1 MDLIKSVINTLAS
14 PTILFTLII
23 VTFFFIFPLN
33 DWFYRWNK
41 RLKLD
46 SFWTNR
52 GGIKMFI
59 ILLVFFAF
67 GLFDENFRLIVL
79 KPDNVPIVGLI
90 FLVAFFTWLSMKQ
103 AVDNDVHIENNENVN
118 EYSDPDDKVLTWPD
132 LVYIELIALVL
143 CTVLLIVW
151 SIGLQAPLE
160 EPANPTLSPNPAK
173 APWYFLGLQ
182 EMLVYFDPWIAGVVF
197 PSLIV
202 MGLMVIPYVD
212 MNPKGNGYY
221 TFKERKFAILTF
233 CFGFH
238 VLWILL
244 IIVGVFMRG
253 PGWLWFWPWKEW
265 DSHRIVADTNYDLTQ
280 FIGIDSKSLLGF
292 IIGGGLVSIYFFL
305 GMAVPYLHM
314 KMNFLKVLI

>member
-1 MDLIKSVINTLAS
+1 MPDKKETNQGRYRALAFVKGESLAKEKDLQVSEDELQTWPYLLRKEFLAA
-14 PTILFTLII
+14 II
-23 VTFFFIFPLN
+23 VMI
-33 DWFYRWNK
+33 
-41 RLKLD
+41 
-46 SFWTNR
+46 
-52 GGIKMFI
+52 
-59 ILLVFFAF
+59 
-67 GLFDENFRLIVL
+67 GLMI
-79 KPDNVPIVGLI
+79 
-90 FLVAFFTWLSMKQ
+90 WS
-103 AVDNDVHIENNENVN
+103 
-118 EYSDPDDKVLTWPD
+118 
-132 LVYIELIALVL
+132 IALD
-143 CTVLLIVW
+143 
-151 SIGLQAPLE
+151 APLE
-160 EPANPTLSPNPAK
+160 EPSDPSLTPNPAK

-253 PGWLWFWPWKEW
+253 PGWLWFWPWEEW

-305 GMAVPYLHM
+305 GMAVPYLLM
-314 KMNFLKVLI
+314 KMKNSPILEKLGIIRYSIVAFLFLSMLGLPIKMVLKLVFHLKYIWVTPWFNI

>member
-1 MDLIKSVINTLAS
+1 MPDKKETNQGRYRALAFVKGESLAKEKDLQVSEDELQTWPYLLRKEFLAA
-14 PTILFTLII
+14 II
-23 VTFFFIFPLN
+23 V
-33 DWFYRWNK
+33 
-41 RLKLD
+41 
-46 SFWTNR
+46 
-52 GGIKMFI
+52 MI
-59 ILLVFFAF
+59 ILM
-67 GLFDENFRLIVL
+67 I
-79 KPDNVPIVGLI
+79 
-90 FLVAFFTWLSMKQ
+90 WS
-103 AVDNDVHIENNENVN
+103 
-118 EYSDPDDKVLTWPD
+118 
-132 LVYIELIALVL
+132 IALD
-143 CTVLLIVW
+143 
-151 SIGLQAPLE
+151 APLE
-160 EPANPTLSPNPAK
+160 EPSDPSLTPNPAK

-253 PGWLWFWPWKEW
+253 PGWLWFWPWEEW

-305 GMAVPYLHM
+305 GMAVPYLLM
-314 KMNFLKVLI
+314 KMKNSPILEKLGIIRYSIVAFLFLSMLGLPIKMALKLVFHLKYIWVTPWFNI

>member
-1 MDLIKSVINTLAS
+1 MPDKKETNQGRYRALAFVKGESLAKEKDLQVSEDELQTWPYLLRKEFLAA
-14 PTILFTLII
+14 II
-23 VTFFFIFPLN
+23 VMI
-33 DWFYRWNK
+33 
-41 RLKLD
+41 
-46 SFWTNR
+46 
-52 GGIKMFI
+52 
-59 ILLVFFAF
+59 
-67 GLFDENFRLIVL
+67 GLMI
-79 KPDNVPIVGLI
+79 
-90 FLVAFFTWLSMKQ
+90 
-103 AVDNDVHIENNENVN
+103 
-118 EYSDPDDKVLTWPD
+118 
-132 LVYIELIALVL
+132 
-143 CTVLLIVW
+143 W
-151 SIGLQAPLE
+151 SIMLDAPLE
-160 EPANPTLSPNPAK
+160 EPSDPSLTPNPAK

-253 PGWLWFWPWKEW
+253 PGWLWFWPWEEW

-292 IIGGGLVSIYFFL
+292 IIGGGIVSIYFFL
-305 GMAVPYLHM
+305 GMTVPYLLM
-314 KMNFLKVLI
+314 KMKNSSMLEKLGIIRYSIVVFLFLSMLGLPIKMVLKLVFHLKYIWVTPWFNI

>member
-1 MDLIKSVINTLAS
+1 MPDKKETVQGRYRALAFVKGES
-14 PTILFTLII
+14 LAKEKDSQVSEDELQTWPYLLRKEFLAAII
-23 VTFFFIFPLN
+23 VMI
-33 DWFYRWNK
+33 
-41 RLKLD
+41 
-46 SFWTNR
+46 
-52 GGIKMFI
+52 
-59 ILLVFFAF
+59 
-67 GLFDENFRLIVL
+67 GLMI
-79 KPDNVPIVGLI
+79 
-90 FLVAFFTWLSMKQ
+90 WS
-103 AVDNDVHIENNENVN
+103 
-118 EYSDPDDKVLTWPD
+118 
-132 LVYIELIALVL
+132 IALD
-143 CTVLLIVW
+143 
-151 SIGLQAPLE
+151 APLE
-160 EPANPTLSPNPAK
+160 EPSDPSLTPNPAK

-305 GMAVPYLHM
+305 GMAVPYLLM
-314 KMNFLKVLI
+314 KMKNSPILEKLGIIRYSIVAFLFLSMLGLPIKMVLKLVFHLKYIWVTPWFNI

>member
-1 MDLIKSVINTLAS
+1 MPDKKETVQGRYRALAFVKGES
-14 PTILFTLII
+14 LAKEKDSQVSEDELQTWPYLLRKEFLAAII
-23 VTFFFIFPLN
+23 VMI
-33 DWFYRWNK
+33 
-41 RLKLD
+41 
-46 SFWTNR
+46 
-52 GGIKMFI
+52 
-59 ILLVFFAF
+59 
-67 GLFDENFRLIVL
+67 GLMI
-79 KPDNVPIVGLI
+79 
-90 FLVAFFTWLSMKQ
+90 WS
-103 AVDNDVHIENNENVN
+103 
-118 EYSDPDDKVLTWPD
+118 
-132 LVYIELIALVL
+132 IALD
-143 CTVLLIVW
+143 
-151 SIGLQAPLE
+151 APLE
-160 EPANPTLSPNPAK
+160 EPSDPSLTPNPAK

-244 IIVGVFMRG
+244 IIVGVFLRG

-305 GMAVPYLHM
+305 GMTVPYILM
-314 KMNFLKVLI
+314 KMKNSQMLEKLGIIRYSIVAFLFLSMFGLPIKMVLKLVFHLKYIWVTPWFNI

>member
-1 MDLIKSVINTLAS
+1 MPDKKETVQGRYRALAFVKGES
-14 PTILFTLII
+14 LAKEKDSQVSEDELQTWPYLLRKEFLAAII
-23 VTFFFIFPLN
+23 VMI
-33 DWFYRWNK
+33 
-41 RLKLD
+41 
-46 SFWTNR
+46 
-52 GGIKMFI
+52 
-59 ILLVFFAF
+59 
-67 GLFDENFRLIVL
+67 GLMI
-79 KPDNVPIVGLI
+79 
-90 FLVAFFTWLSMKQ
+90 WS
-103 AVDNDVHIENNENVN
+103 
-118 EYSDPDDKVLTWPD
+118 
-132 LVYIELIALVL
+132 IALD
-143 CTVLLIVW
+143 
-151 SIGLQAPLE
+151 APLE
-160 EPANPTLSPNPAK
+160 EPSDPSLTPNPAK

-253 PGWLWFWPWKEW
+253 PGWLWFWPWEEW

-292 IIGGGLVSIYFFL
+292 IIGGGLISIYFFL
-305 GMAVPYLHM
+305 GMTVPYILM
-314 KMNFLKVLI
+314 KMKNSQMLEKLGIIRYSIVAFLFLSMFGLPIKMVLKLVFHLKYIWVTPWFNI